1 METMKRK
8 YKKGKIG
15 YLIEVVAKSFPN
27 GNGCPFGPV
36 YESGLLKDKDGS
48 LLWFKNKEDANKFL
62 EHYLQDYKASKPFEA
77 VNIKRM
83 NRIVNGKTRD

>member
-1 METMKRK
+1 MEKVRK

-15 YLIEVVAKSFPN
+15 YLIEVVVKADHGEYLPAYTSE
-27 GNGCPFGPV
+27 
-36 YESGLLKDKDGS
+36 YLKTIDGS

-62 EHYLQDYKASKPFEA
+62 DRYLQNYTASKPFEA
-77 VNIKRM
+77 VALKRM